1 MMAGVVVAIPVVV
14 IVAVGVAVELVLVV
28 AITVTVVLVVAV
40 IVMVLEGALLLLV
53 LAAVVACAGALID
66 TFVGVLTVGMR
77 VKVLII
83 VSDMAV
89 DLLMDAL
96 AGIARVVLT
105 DIGFAVLVGVN
116 GSVFADVTV
125 AFEFDIPGP
134 SKECCC

>member
-1 MMAGVVVAIPVVV
+1 MLA
-14 IVAVGVAVELVLVV
+14 VLVV
-28 AITVTVVLVVAV
+28 AVVSEMELVLVVLVVAV
-40 IVMVLEGALLLLV
+40 VVRALV
-53 LAAVVACAGALID
+53 WAGAVID
-66 TFVGVLTVGMR
+66 TLVEVSTVDMYVGMR
-77 VKVLII
+77 IV
-83 VSDMAV
+83 VSDVAV